1 MTVDLETWII
11 ETGDSV
17 IQKLNDEGAS
27 SLTAIERAI
36 YWMWSIDYAVRNAGS
51 FGPLQDMESTAIH
64 DLHAFAT
71 NTRLLELASW
81 LESAADEPTF
91 CESYYEQFV
100 KPCYELREAY
110 NMRNAML

>member
-17 IQKLNDEGAS
+17 IQKLNDAGAS

-36 YWMWSIDYAVRNAGS
+36 YWMWSIDYAVRNSGS
-51 FGPLQDMESTAIH
+51 FGPLQNIESTAIH

-71 NTRLLELASW
+71 NTGLPKLASW

-91 CESYYEQFV
+91 CESYYEQFE
-100 KPCYELREAY
+100 KPCFELREAY
-110 NMRNAML
+110 NVRSTLL